1 MMDEIY
7 KSEKKE
13 PKELLNYVI
22 GWNVSTKLIIN
33 VTTFTL
39 GSRPRQTCK
48 GVGQEW
54 ILGVRFHA
62 PGSVGKC
69 EGMNPHT
76 PKWTPTLGVRVLM
89 DS

>member
-33 VTTFTL
+33 VTTLTL
-39 GSRPRQTCK
+39 GSRPRQRLAK
-48 GVGQEW
+48 VWAKSESW
-54 ILGVRFHA
+54 ESDFMLLG
-62 PGSVGKC
+62 
-69 EGMNPHT
+69 M
-76 PKWTPTLGVRVLM
+76 
-89 DS
+89 